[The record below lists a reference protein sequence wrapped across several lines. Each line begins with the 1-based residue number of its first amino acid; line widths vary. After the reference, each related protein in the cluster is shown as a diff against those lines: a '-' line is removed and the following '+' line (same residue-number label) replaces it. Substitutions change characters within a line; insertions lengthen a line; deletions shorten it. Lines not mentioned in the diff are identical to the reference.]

1 MNPEKQHP
9 GDILRKKIIDAGY
22 KTIESFCI
30 EFRKKT
36 EVSLS
41 DGQLGRYL
49 KGKRPSLERF
59 EAITS
64 FLAFSPKERESLE
77 GMYIGTMR
85 KYKADV
91 QHAPHTVST
100 KTKKKAR
107 RKSTRTPL
115 LSKENRPSKKPAKKP
130 ITKSVKEKKVRLFAK
145 FEELKG
151 TFKSV
156 HGKMPSKRQMVL
168 LFELAIG

>member
-1 MNPEKQHP
+1 MSTSNQNP
-9 GDILRKKIIDAGY
+9 GDIIRKKIVDAGY
-22 KTIESFCI
+22 KTIEAFCL
-30 EFRKKT
+30 EFTKT
-36 EVSLS
+36 TNVTLS
-41 DGQLGRYL
+41 DVQLGRYL
-49 KGKRPSLERF
+49 KGKRPTIERF
-59 EAITS
+59 DGLTS
-64 FLAFSPKERESLE
+64 FLNFTPKEKQNLE

-91 QHAPHTVST
+91 QHSAHTIS
-100 KTKKKAR
+100 TKKKAR

-115 LSKENRPSKKPAKKP
+115 LSKENRPSKKPAKKAV
-130 ITKSVKEKKVRLFAK
+130 TKSAKEKKVRLFTK

-151 TFKSV
+151 TFKSI